1 MLQYTKFIL
10 HKMSFDQILFEKEL
24 RKAIGLMTD
33 EERLDLKAWC
43 IIQFGEK
50 FQDTISLVFNKDQQQ
65 LDVQLVG

>member
-24 RKAIGLMTD
+24 RKAISLMTD
-33 EERLDLKAWC
+33 EEHLDLKAWC
-43 IIQFGEK
+43 ISQFGDK

-65 LDVQLVG
+65 LDTQLVN